1 MQLEAFYNLVDGRV
15 VFTREQASAFAKNIA
30 DDFNPLHDP
39 EAKLFCVPG
48 DLLFAVALA
57 RYGLSERMRFV
68 FSGMVDG
75 GVELDF
81 PEPVGDKVEIR
92 DLAGKAYLHVERSG
106 TLNRAPDAIASLTR
120 NYVEFSGHTFPH
132 ILVPL
137 MAEHG
142 VMINPDRPLVI
153 YESMEI
159 ILSKPDAPAPTLEY
173 SGATLECNGKK
184 GNVRLAFRLTE
195 NGEEV
200 GEGAK
205 YMLLRGLK
213 PYDKAVVDRV
223 VEGYMAH
230 KAAFKRSADLGN
242 K

>member
-1 MQLEAFYNLVDGRV
+1 MQLADFYDLTNGQV
-15 VFTREQASAFAKNIA
+15 VFTRDKASAFAKNIA

-48 DLLFAVALA
+48 DLLFAVALE
-57 RYGLSERMRFV
+57 RYGISERMRFV

-75 GVELDF
+75 GVQLDF
-81 PEPVGDKVEIR
+81 PKDAGDKIEIL
-92 DLAGKAYLHVERSG
+92 DQAGKSYLHVERSG
-106 TLNRAPDAIASLTR
+106 TVNRDAGAIETLTR

-142 VMINPDRPLVI
+142 VMINPARPLVI

-159 ILSKPDAPAPTLEY
+159 TLTDPDTTAPTLEY
-173 SGATLECNGKK
+173 SGATLESNGKK
-184 GNVRLAFRLTE
+184 GNVRLAFRLTQE
-195 NGEEV
+195 GREV

-213 PYDKAVVDRV
+213 PYDKTV
-223 VEGYMAH
+223 VEQVVEEYMAL
-230 KAAFKRSADLGN
+230 KAAFKKGGNSAE